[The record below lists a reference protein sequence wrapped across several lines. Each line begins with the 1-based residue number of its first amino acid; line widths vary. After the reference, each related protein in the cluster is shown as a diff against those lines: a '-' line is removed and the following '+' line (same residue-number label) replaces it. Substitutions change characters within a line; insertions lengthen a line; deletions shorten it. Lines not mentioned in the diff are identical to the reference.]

1 MAKQQRSKR
10 TSNRKSGAAPADAY
24 AEVTARLLAVMEQ
37 GSLPWVKPWSVQA
50 GPSLGLP
57 LNGSS
62 GNTYRGINILTLW
75 SGEWCSARWF
85 SYRQAQALGGQV
97 RRGEKGAKILFFR
110 MLEKETATG
119 EVEEIPMARLSSVFN
134 EEQID
139 WGEDGAPE
147 TVERVF
153 PDVQVVLEK
162 SGADLRSGGSR
173 AYYSPSADYI
183 RLPAFDAF
191 ESETMYW
198 ATALHEL
205 VHWTGAPQRLD
216 RTFGAKGTE
225 AYAFE
230 ELVAEMGAAFLCA
243 QFGLPSIDRH
253 AGAYLQH
260 WMTQGKQD
268 KRAFARAATLAQKAA
283 DFILDKAQAVRPA
296 RRAA

>member
-1 MAKQQRSKR
+1 MAKQQRTKGKSK
-10 TSNRKSGAAPADAY
+10 TTAPVDAY

-37 GSLPWVKPWSVQA
+37 GQLPWVKRWSAKA

-57 LNGSS
+57 LNGAS
-62 GNTYRGINILTLW
+62 GHTYRGINILTLW
-75 SGEWCSARWF
+75 SGGWCSARWF

-97 RRGEKGAKILFFR
+97 RRGERGAKILFFR
-110 MLEKETATG
+110 MLEREDAQTG

-139 WGEDGAPE
+139 WGEGAPE
-147 TVERVF
+147 PFERVY
-153 PDVQVVLEK
+153 PDAQVVLQK
-162 SGADLRSGGSR
+162 SGADFRTGGAR
-173 AYYSPSADYI
+173 AYYSPSEDYI
-183 RLPAFDAF
+183 RLPAFEAF
-191 ESETMYW
+191 ESEALYW

-216 RTFGAKGTE
+216 RTFGIKGTE

-243 QFGLPSIDRH
+243 QLGLPAHDRH

-260 WMTQGKQD
+260 WMTQGRQD

-283 DFILDKAQAVRPA
+283 DFVLDKAEIARPT
-296 RRAA
+296 RKAA

>member
-1 MAKQQRSKR
+1 MAQQKR
-10 TSNRKSGAAPADAY
+10 TKTKSKTTAPVDAY

-37 GSLPWVKPWSVQA
+37 GQLPWVRRWSVQA

-75 SGEWCSARWF
+75 SGAWSSARWF
-85 SYRQAQALGGQV
+85 SYRQAQTLGGQV

-110 MLEKETATG
+110 MLEKENAETG
-119 EVEEIPMARLSSVFN
+119 EVDEIPMARLSSVFN

-139 WGEDGAPE
+139 WGDEGAPE
-147 TVERVF
+147 AIEHVY
-153 PDVQVVLEK
+153 PDAQVVLQK
-162 SGADLRSGGSR
+162 SGADIRTGGSR
-173 AYYSPSADYI
+173 AFYSTSEDYI
-183 RLPAFDAF
+183 RLPAFEAF
-191 ESETMYW
+191 ESEGFYW

-205 VHWTGAPQRLD
+205 VHWTGAAHRLD

-243 QFGLPSIDRH
+243 QLGLPPIDRH

-283 DFILDKAQAVRPA
+283 DYILDMAEAVRPT